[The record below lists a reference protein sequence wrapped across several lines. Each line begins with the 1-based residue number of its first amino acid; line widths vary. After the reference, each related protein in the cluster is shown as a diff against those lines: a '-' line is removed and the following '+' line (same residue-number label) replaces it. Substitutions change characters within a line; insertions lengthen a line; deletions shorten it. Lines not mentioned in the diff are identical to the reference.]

1 MGEFGTKSDFYYTD
15 LEETLGSMN
24 SDGRERIEKYLT
36 DTEKL
41 LLENGMSA
49 KMCVE
54 VQYKYKIS
62 FNGKDYS
69 ISCQQGIHTKA
80 DEYEYLEGVVP
91 QSRNEIAITPTI
103 SRMTGAKLGDTVTID
118 FGEETLDCIVVAYFQ
133 TMNALGQEIRLHEDA
148 PTDFKYVS
156 NILSYQINFDD
167 NPSAKEKEIRRDKL
181 KELLDNE
188 KIWNSVEY
196 CDNCMG
202 AASAIESVQ
211 YLLFGITLVVV
222 ILVCILMERS
232 FIADDRSQIA
242 ILKAI
247 GFDNN
252 RIIKWHII
260 RFGIATLV
268 SVLLAAICSIPAIES
283 KKLKESRQEK
293 LARGEQLMRK
303 LGIIEIA
310 DNDMNELV
318 KLNNEGTT
326 IVMVTHDAKVAA
338 RCGRVLFIVDGN
350 IRGEYTSLSNI
361 SDEKE
366 RERGLN
372 NWLLDLGW

>member
-1 MGEFGTKSDFYYTD
+1 LGEFGTKSDFYYTD

-211 YLLFGITLVVV
+211 YLLLGITLVVV

>member
-202 AASAIESVQ
+202 AESAIESVQ
-211 YLLFGITLVVV
+211 YLLLGITLVVV

>member
-211 YLLFGITLVVV
+211 YLLLGITLVVV

-366 RERGLN
+366 RERGIN

>member
-211 YLLFGITLVVV
+211 YLPLGITLVVV

>member
-211 YLLFGITLVVV
+211 YLLLGITLVVV

-268 SVLLAAICSIPAIES
+268 SVLLAAICLIPAIES

>member
-24 SDGRERIEKYLT
+24 SDGRGRIEKYLT

-211 YLLFGITLVVV
+211 YLLLGITLVVV

>member
-181 KELLDNE
+181 KELLDKE

-211 YLLFGITLVVV
+211 YLLLGITLVVV

>member
-118 FGEETLDCIVVAYFQ
+118 FGDETLDCIVVAYFQ

-211 YLLFGITLVVV
+211 YLLLGITLVVV

>member
-211 YLLFGITLVVV
+211 YLLLGITLVVV

-350 IRGEYTSLSNI
+350 IKGEYTSLSNI

>member
-133 TMNALGQEIRLHEDA
+133 TMNVLGQEIRLHEDA

-211 YLLFGITLVVV
+211 YLLLVITLVVV
-222 ILVCILMERS
+222 IIVCILMERS
-232 FIADDRSQIA
+232 FIADERSQIA
-242 ILKAI
+242 ILRAI

>member
-211 YLLFGITLVVV
+211 YLRLGITLVVV

>member
-196 CDNCMG
+196 CVTVWVRHRRL
-202 AASAIESVQ
+202 SQ
-211 YLLFGITLVVV
+211 YNICCLELHLL
-222 ILVCILMERS
+222 
-232 FIADDRSQIA
+232 
-242 ILKAI
+242 
-247 GFDNN
+247 
-252 RIIKWHII
+252 
-260 RFGIATLV
+260 
-268 SVLLAAICSIPAIES
+268 
-283 KKLKESRQEK
+283 
-293 LARGEQLMRK
+293 
-303 LGIIEIA
+303 
-310 DNDMNELV
+310 
-318 KLNNEGTT
+318 
-326 IVMVTHDAKVAA
+326 
-338 RCGRVLFIVDGN
+338 
-350 IRGEYTSLSNI
+350 
-361 SDEKE
+361 
-366 RERGLN
+366 
-372 NWLLDLGW
+372 

>member
-1 MGEFGTKSDFYYTD
+1 
-15 LEETLGSMN
+15 
-24 SDGRERIEKYLT
+24 
-36 DTEKL
+36 
-41 LLENGMSA
+41 
-49 KMCVE
+49 
-54 VQYKYKIS
+54 
-62 FNGKDYS
+62 
-69 ISCQQGIHTKA
+69 
-80 DEYEYLEGVVP
+80 
-91 QSRNEIAITPTI
+91 
-103 SRMTGAKLGDTVTID
+103 MTGAKLGDTVTID

-211 YLLFGITLVVV
+211 YLLLGITLVVV

-268 SVLLAAICSIPAIES
+268 SVLLAAICLIPAIES

-338 RCGRVLFIVDGN
+338 RCEGCRTMWQGSFYRRWQYQGRI
-350 IRGEYTSLSNI
+350 YQP
-361 SDEKE
+361 
-366 RERGLN
+366 
-372 NWLLDLGW
+372 

>member
-1 MGEFGTKSDFYYTD
+1 MGEFGTKSDFYYTG

-211 YLLFGITLVVV
+211 YLLLGITLVVV

-268 SVLLAAICSIPAIES
+268 SVLLAAICLIPAIES

>member
-1 MGEFGTKSDFYYTD
+1 
-15 LEETLGSMN
+15 
-24 SDGRERIEKYLT
+24 
-36 DTEKL
+36 
-41 LLENGMSA
+41 
-49 KMCVE
+49 
-54 VQYKYKIS
+54 
-62 FNGKDYS
+62 
-69 ISCQQGIHTKA
+69 
-80 DEYEYLEGVVP
+80 
-91 QSRNEIAITPTI
+91 
-103 SRMTGAKLGDTVTID
+103 
-118 FGEETLDCIVVAYFQ
+118 
-133 TMNALGQEIRLHEDA
+133 
-148 PTDFKYVS
+148 
-156 NILSYQINFDD
+156 
-167 NPSAKEKEIRRDKL
+167 
-181 KELLDNE
+181 
-188 KIWNSVEY
+188 
-196 CDNCMG
+196 MG

-211 YLLFGITLVVV
+211 YLLLGITLVVV

-268 SVLLAAICSIPAIES
+268 SVLLAAICLIPAIES

-318 KLNNEGTT
+318 KLNNDGTT

>member
-211 YLLFGITLVVV
+211 YLLLGITLVVV

-268 SVLLAAICSIPAIES
+268 SVLLAAICLIPAIES

-338 RCGRVLFIVDGN
+338 RCEGCRTMWQGSFYRRWQYQGRI
-350 IRGEYTSLSNI
+350 YQP
-361 SDEKE
+361 
-366 RERGLN
+366 
-372 NWLLDLGW
+372 

>member
-211 YLLFGITLVVV
+211 YLLLGITLVVV

-268 SVLLAAICSIPAIES
+268 SVLLAAICPIPAIES